1 MYPRH
6 ITLPDGA
13 YQLRPLNPGDAERLQ
28 AFFYS
33 HTPESIHL
41 RYGYMITQMSG
52 ERAHE
57 LTGVDQTRDAA
68 LALFEET
75 PAGPV
80 IHAVARYCLD
90 DDGRS
95 AEIAFIVRESKQR
108 IGMASLLVKELVSTA
123 RTRGLD
129 SVWAQVLREN
139 TGALQLLQKL
149 GFKKTGVDEGNIVL
163 RLDLKKT
170 PRARPTGNRPA
181 KKKK

>member
-6 ITLPDGA
+6 ITLPDGT
-13 YQLRPLNPGDAERLQ
+13 YLLRPLNQGDAERLQ

-41 RYGYMITQMSG
+41 RYGYMVTQMSG

-57 LTGVDQTRDAA
+57 LTGVDQTRDSA

-75 PAGPV
+75 AAGPV

-90 DDGRS
+90 AGNRS

-108 IGMASLLVKELVSTA
+108 NGIASLLVKELVATA
-123 RTRGLD
+123 RERGLD

-139 TGALQLLQKL
+139 TAALGLLAKL

-163 RLDLKKT
+163 GLDLKK
-170 PRARPTGNRPA
+170 PPPARPARKPPA
-181 KKKK
+181 KKRK